1 MTKLTDLNETILVLR
16 LHIRIGLQHSVHI
29 RNHSDTILILI
40 KNGQLFVELLW
51 SVLMDTISLEKSEKG
66 VKSNP
71 FLFGPFKATREHFTL
86 VLFIDEVHTN
96 RVEINLELVIGE
108 SVLVVLIKLLEDG
121 LELSLQVLVNE
132 TFFEFH

>member
-1 MTKLTDLNETILVLR
+1 VTKLTDLNETILVLR

-51 SVLMDTISLEKSEKG
+51 SVLMDTISLKKSEKG

>member
-16 LHIRIGLQHSVHI
+16 LHIRIGLQHTVHI
-29 RNHSDTILILI
+29 RDHSDTILILI

-51 SVLMDTISLEKSEKG
+51 SVLMDTISLKKSEKG

>member
-16 LHIRIGLQHSVHI
+16 LHIRIGLQHTVHI

-51 SVLMDTISLEKSEKG
+51 SVLMDTISLKKSEKG

>member
-29 RNHSDTILILI
+29 RNHSNTILILI

-51 SVLMDTISLEKSEKG
+51 SVLMDTISLKKSEKG

-71 FLFGPFKATREHFTL
+71 FLFGPFKATRKHFTL

>member
-1 MTKLTDLNETILVLR
+1 
-16 LHIRIGLQHSVHI
+16 
-29 RNHSDTILILI
+29 
-40 KNGQLFVELLW
+40 
-51 SVLMDTISLEKSEKG
+51 MDTISLKKSEKG

-71 FLFGPFKATREHFTL
+71 FLFGPFKATRKHFTL

-121 LELSLQVLVNE
+121 LELSLQVLVD
-132 TFFEFH
+132 EFVGVHCF

>member
-1 MTKLTDLNETILVLR
+1 VTKLTDLNETILVLR

>member
-1 MTKLTDLNETILVLR
+1 VTKLTDLNETILVLR

-86 VLFIDEVHTN
+86 VLVIDEVHTN